1 MEQGLLGYLQCV
13 RMLSAALPPPLAVMA
28 ADIGGNMSE
37 F

>member
-13 RMLSAALPPPLAVMA
+13 RMLSAVFPPPLAVMA
-28 ADIGGNMSE
+28 ADVGGNMSE